1 MCVCVCVSDCVCV
14 CVFLT
19 LCVCVC
25 VFLTLCAVCSD
36 DRVSDSGAG
45 QWARLSP
52 HRSVS
57 RRVAQHETHGERTAS
72 VGGAGRR

>member
-1 MCVCVCVSDCVCV
+1 MCVCVFLTVCVCVSDTV
-14 CVFLT
+14 
-19 LCVCVC
+19 CVCVC

-36 DRVSDSGAG
+36 DCVSDSGAG

-52 HRSVS
+52 HCSVS